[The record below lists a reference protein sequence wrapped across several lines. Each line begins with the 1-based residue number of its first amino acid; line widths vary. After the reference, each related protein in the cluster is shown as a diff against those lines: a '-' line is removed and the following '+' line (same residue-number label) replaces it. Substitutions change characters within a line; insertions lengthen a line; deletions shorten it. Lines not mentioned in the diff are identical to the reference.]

1 MLSPV
6 WACEGEQ
13 LTEPEGEAE
22 SRWCGPPLWLG
33 RPGTFTTA
41 RPLPRKRLEEAPLV
55 TKAFREAQMKEK
67 LQRYPKVPRGRGWG
81 WCGLRTALRWGLL
94 WFSQPTG
101 HWPWSPVLQPRPAG
115 LRFVNEPVSPV
126 LR

>member
-22 SRWCGPPLWLG
+22 SSWCGPPLWLG

-41 RPLPRKRLEEAPLV
+41 HPLPRKRLEEAPLV

-67 LQRYPKVPRGRGWG
+67 LQRYPKVPRGRGGG
-81 WCGLRTALRWGLL
+81 WCGLRTALCWGLCG
-94 WFSQPTG
+94 SHSPQATG
-101 HWPWSPVLQPRPAG
+101 HGLLYFSPGRQGCG
-115 LRFVNEPVSPV
+115 LLMNQSAPF
-126 LR
+126 